1 MWPGLRREHDSDESD
16 VGNVARTEARA
27 RFWGG
32 MVRILCKKRWF
43 RWLLESL
50 MWEMWPGLW
59 REHDS
64 DESDVGSESRTEAR
78 DES

>member
-27 RFWGG
+27 RFCGG
-32 MVRILCKKRWF
+32 MVRILCKNQWF
-43 RWLLESL
+43 REPDE
-50 MWEMWPGLW
+50 EMWPGLR

-64 DESDVGSESRTEAR
+64 NESDRCDGENPMQKPMVSRA
-78 DES
+78 